1 MANMHAGLFGAA
13 RYGRG
18 HNIASMDCFSAAIA
32 MVRMGQHFGTTAVKQ
47 QKKHHCMQQ
56 LLQQRKSIARS
67 DKQGQDGANEGSADS
82 DDPEDGDDSDWDF
95 ESSSSSG
102 SSRRGDSDS
111 GSEGESCPS
120 GMFEEEEEVDGMA
133 TFLSLQPPRP
143 SQRRA
148 AHAAMSLDMAAVGV
162 RQSSLMSNRDGED
175 GEGEDDIGGQSGS
188 ERVLRGMA
196 VEVAAATASGSSSE
210 EVRALACSSTTF
222 VLNDLARVMQHM
234 VKRGE
239 QVSGPLPSRQVLEAY
254 AEKVVVQTIKTTQA
268 VMNEVCGTNLHTAL
282 HEQGMQ
288 N

>member
-1 MANMHAGLFGAA
+1 
-13 RYGRG
+13 
-18 HNIASMDCFSAAIA
+18 
-32 MVRMGQHFGTTAVKQ
+32 
-47 QKKHHCMQQ
+47 
-56 LLQQRKSIARS
+56 
-67 DKQGQDGANEGSADS
+67 
-82 DDPEDGDDSDWDF
+82 
-95 ESSSSSG
+95 
-102 SSRRGDSDS
+102 
-111 GSEGESCPS
+111 
-120 GMFEEEEEVDGMA
+120 MA

-268 VMNEVCGTNLHTAL
+268 VMNEVRGTNLHTAL